1 MKSFQFSLSALC
13 VLREQ
18 QEQAAQKKYAGALRD
33 CEEAAERV
41 QNASQELMTCWHD
54 LTGKL
59 SSGVSAVEFL
69 RVRAWCNV
77 LELRLKERTAALE
90 QARLNVD
97 AVWQEML
104 TATRDRETLDRF
116 HDKKRRAYDLEV
128 QRLEQKELDELAI
141 QLAAT
146 PGPLHYQPQ
155 QAGVNG

>member
-18 QEQAAQKKYAGALRD
+18 QEQAAQKKYAEALHF
-33 CEEAAERV
+33 CEEAATRV
-41 QNASQELMTCWHD
+41 ENASHELMTCWRD

-59 SSGVSAVEFL
+59 SAGVSAVEFL
-69 RVRAWCNV
+69 RARAWCNV

-90 QARLNVD
+90 QARLKVD

-104 TATRDRETLDRF
+104 TATRDRESLDRF
-116 HDKKRRAYDLEV
+116 RDKKRRAYNVEV
-128 QRLEQKELDELAI
+128 QRQEQKELDELAI

-146 PGPLHYQPQ
+146 PGPLHYQQ
-155 QAGVNG
+155 QPNL